1 MISDRKGRAQ
11 ICGIHDESP
20 LSEYRPSRL
29 TRRMLRCGLPNKAR
43 LTKGITAV
51 VDALRRGEG
60 SLLFRPVK
68 FDPLNL

>member
-1 MISDRKGRAQ
+1 
-11 ICGIHDESP
+11 

-29 TRRMLRCGLPNKAR
+29 TRRALRCGLPNKAR

>member
-1 MISDRKGRAQ
+1 
-11 ICGIHDESP
+11 
-20 LSEYRPSRL
+20 
-29 TRRMLRCGLPNKAR
+29 MLRCGLPHKAR

-51 VDALRRGEG
+51 VDALRRGGG